1 MYSVFRTVPG
11 ALWPQ
16 QREVDLFECL
26 ALTLFFKPH
35 HVERDIQ
42 HIISQDKLAGQWNL
56 TCRIW
61 QRSGF
66 SASTPAPRLPP
77 ATTAI
82 ATITRNQKTSGFDLR
97 IPAFGVGIF
106 ICLPGLKL

>member
-42 HIISQDKLAGQWNL
+42 HIISQDKLAG
-56 TCRIW
+56 
-61 QRSGF
+61 SG
-66 SASTPAPRLPP
+66 
-77 ATTAI
+77 I
-82 ATITRNQKTSGFDLR
+82 
-97 IPAFGVGIF
+97 
-106 ICLPGLKL
+106 